1 MCKPLLLLTLLF
13 GFKAVALP
21 KHSELIQLSNLLNNK
36 VTQSIQDSRV
46 KLDDIHT
53 LYAPTQGVHI
63 AFEFKID
70 DDEVPAPHI
79 AHSFNQNDEFMA
91 LKQLLRSLSHQLFS
105 LEKRQTMITDKASAD
120 QMTKLKQELAQAN
133 QQKAELTEQYHALTN
148 KLARQHQRAQLIVAV
163 EQIAADVLCSETE
176 SDLIASF
183 DMPFD
188 ESVAV
193 TLNSWPDSKD
203 EQPQSL
209 VWVFSAKAI
218 EQCQSSS
225 LSIEQFLQQKAQV
238 QL

>member
-13 GFKAVALP
+13 SFKALSLP
-21 KHSELIQLSNLLNNK
+21 KHSELVQLSNLLNNK
-36 VTQSIQDSRV
+36 LTQSIQDSRV

-53 LYAPTQGVHI
+53 LYAPAQGVHI

-70 DDEVPAPHI
+70 DDETPAPHI
-79 AHSFNQNDEFMA
+79 AHSFSQNDEFVA
-91 LKQLLRSLSHQLFS
+91 LKQQLRVLSHQIFS
-105 LEKRQTMITDKASAD
+105 LEKQQAMISDKASAD
-120 QMTKLKQELAQAN
+120 QITKLKQELAQAN
-133 QQKAELTEQYHALTN
+133 QQKTELAEQYNALTN
-148 KLARQHQRAQLIVAV
+148 KLSRQYQRAQLITTV
-163 EQIAADVLCSETE
+163 EQIAANVLCSETKF
-176 SDLIASF
+176 DLMASL
-183 DMPFD
+183 DKPFD

-209 VWVFSAKAI
+209 VWVFSTKAI

-225 LSIEQFLQQKAQV
+225 LSSEQFLQQKVQV